1 MADTPRTPSQGPGRG
16 IFDSAQRIVTIM
28 VGMVETRLR
37 LIVVELE
44 EEKANLFQLLLM
56 ACITLI
62 FTAFGLMS
70 LLVVLFFAI
79 DPAYRLTAMAT
90 TTAVLLLL
98 AVILGAWTLGKARR
112 STLLSAS
119 RRQLKIDRA
128 LLDKDEQDE

>member
-1 MADTPRTPSQGPGRG
+1 MAEIPRTPPQGPGKG
-16 IFDSAQRIVTIM
+16 IFDSAQRIVTIL
-28 VGMVETRLR
+28 VGMIETRLR
-37 LIVVELE
+37 LVVVELE

-79 DPAYRLTAMAT
+79 DPAYRLMAMAT

-98 AVILGAWTLGKARR
+98 AVILGVWTISKARR
-112 STLLSAS
+112 STLLNAS

-128 LLDKDEQDE
+128 LLEKEDQE

>member
-1 MADTPRTPSQGPGRG
+1 M
-16 IFDSAQRIVTIM
+16 FDSAQRIVTIM